1 MLGSWKQRKA
11 RKSTCTAYQLRV
23 YGIQELRSGQHRQ
36 TRRDADVRAFL
47 EVERRSAVR
56 RMQGS
61 EYGYA
66 CEPVVLVRFYV
77 SCAY

>member
-1 MLGSWKQRKA
+1 M
-11 RKSTCTAYQLRV
+11 
-23 YGIQELRSGQHRQ
+23 QELRSGQHRQ
-36 TRRDADVRAFL
+36 TRRDADGRAFP

-66 CEPVVLVRFYV
+66 CEPVVLVR
-77 SCAY
+77 